1 MSRRTRLGL
10 AAGAAIL
17 AATALGITP
26 SLAAK
31 PSPVDLSG
39 SWQLDLGKSDLPG
52 GPGGPGGFR
61 RGGGG
66 GGRDGRMGA
75 PDGGGSLG
83 GEGLRSGGRNDQE
96 RGAPEGRNG
105 RIGRRL
111 PDFIH
116 VTVQGGVVT
125 FTDSTGAVFQEIR
138 TPDATPDASATNPND
153 NVRRLTGHWDGGTLV
168 AEMEGPRGG
177 TVVQKYSLEEH
188 GRELDVR
195 IERKG
200 GSGGGGRFAGRDF
213 KLVYRRAA

>member
-10 AAGAAIL
+10 AAAAIL
-17 AATALGITP
+17 AAAAFGTTP

-39 SWQLDLGKSDLPG
+39 SWQLDRSKSDLPG
-52 GPGGPGGFR
+52 GPGGATGQGGFR
-61 RGGGG
+61 RGGGEGGRSGRFGGPG
-66 GGRDGRMGA
+66 GGNE
-75 PDGGGSLG
+75 G
-83 GEGLRSGGRNDQE
+83 GEGLRPDSGDNQQRGRPGSQ
-96 RGAPEGRNG
+96 GRF
-105 RIGRRL
+105 GRRL
-111 PDFIH
+111 PDFLH
-116 VTVQGGVVT
+116 VTEQGGVVT

-168 AEMEGPRGG
+168 AEMEGPRG
-177 TVVQKYSLEEH
+177 TVVQKYSLEEK
-188 GRELDVR
+188 GRELDVH

-213 KLVYRRAA
+213 KLVYRRAS

>member
-1 MSRRTRLGL
+1 MSRGTRLGL
-10 AAGAAIL
+10 AAAAIL
-17 AATALGITP
+17 AAAAFGIAP
-26 SLAAK
+26 SMAAK
-31 PSPVDLSG
+31 PSPVDLGG
-39 SWQLDLGKSDLPG
+39 SWQLDLSKSDLPG

-66 GGRDGRMGA
+66 GRGGRMGGRDG
-75 PDGGGSLG
+75 GGNLG
-83 GEGLRSGGRNDQE
+83 GEGLRTGGSDDQG
-96 RGAPEGRNG
+96 RGGPEGRQG
-105 RIGRRL
+105 RFGRRL
-111 PDFIH
+111 PNFLH

-213 KLVYRRAA
+213 KLVYRRAS